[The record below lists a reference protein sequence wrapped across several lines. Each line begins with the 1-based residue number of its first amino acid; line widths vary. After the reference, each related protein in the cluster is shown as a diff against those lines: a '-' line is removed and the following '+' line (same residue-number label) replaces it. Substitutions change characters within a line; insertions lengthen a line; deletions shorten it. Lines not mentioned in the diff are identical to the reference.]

1 MIDIHLEIVLDVW
14 EDVQWLEKS
23 MSEILVEEDF
33 VSFSLLMDVFSMNL
47 ENLNEK
53 IDRYD
58 QRLLI
63 MNELNLILEEREMEG
78 LRRDKQTR

>member
-53 IDRYD
+53 IDQYD

-63 MNELNLILEEREMEG
+63 MNELNLILEERE
-78 LRRDKQTR
+78 RWKD

>member
-1 MIDIHLEIVLDVW
+1 MIDIHLEIVWDVW

-53 IDRYD
+53 IDQYD

-63 MNELNLILEEREMEG
+63 MNELNLILEERE
-78 LRRDKQTR
+78 RWKD